1 MDSYPNPLLGSI
13 PGSATNLMNRTLSSL
28 AAASI
33 AAFFFS
39 LTALVWIYGRPIL
52 IHANGAITRAEGVE
66 SKINASA
73 VNLDAATKAWA
84 GSAKTQADAVTGLVT
99 DAHGTLSGV
108 DGTLSALQG
117 DAKAVQT
124 SADALTGEIGALRA
138 TTDAA
143 RVNLEHL
150 TPLEDKASSTIAKLG
165 STSDNIND
173 ILKRKAVGQILDNVA
188 GMTLNA
194 NGILADG
201 KTMADRATAPKKWYE
216 RLFGYASDTYDLAAL
231 AARHMN

>member
-1 MDSYPNPLLGSI
+1 MRY
-13 PGSATNLMNRTLSSL
+13 LSSL
-28 AAASI
+28 ALASCG
-33 AAFFFS
+33 AFFLS
-39 LTALVWIYGRPIL
+39 LTVLLWIYVPPIL
-52 IHANGAITRAEGVE
+52 RHVDGAITRAEGVE

-73 VNLDAATKAWA
+73 VNLDKATAAWA
-84 GSAKTQADAVTGLVT
+84 GSAKTQADAVTGLVK

-108 DGTLSALQG
+108 DSTLGALQG

-124 SADALTGEIGALRA
+124 SADALTGEIGALHA

-150 TPLEDKASSTIAKLG
+150 TPVEDQAASTIAKLG
-165 STSDNIND
+165 STSDSVND

-201 KTMADRATAPKKWYE
+201 KTMADRATQPKKWYE
-216 RLFGYASDTYDLAAL
+216 RVEGYSGDAIDIISWLARAS
-231 AARHMN
+231 H